1 MNDREKHP
9 HPDHHDEHEHEHDHK
24 KKKKKEK
31 RGRRHGGLVLFL
43 LLALIILIALVWFFR
58 NGFGL
63 GAGSGDGQS
72 GTNPSDTSSVSAD
85 NSSAQNSDITQIR
98 IEKNDIYIGS
108 ELCADEN
115 VLKERVIAAGS
126 GKKYELVHGSA
137 IKETYDKV
145 KQVMLELKDAL
156 DLNVNFNE

>member
-1 MNDREKHP
+1 MNDKHP
-9 HPDHHDEHEHEHDHK
+9 HPDHHDDHEHDHDHK

-63 GAGSGDGQS
+63 GPGTGDQT
-72 GTNPSDTSSVSAD
+72 GTSNPSDASTPVSSD
-85 NSSAQNSDITQIR
+85 NSTGYNSDITQIR

-126 GKKYELVHGSA
+126 GKKYELVHDSA

-156 DLNVNFNE
+156 DLDVNFNE